1 MASLLTTKDVQ
12 ALIKVDKSTI
22 YRMAEAG
29 RIPAI
34 KVGRQWRFPED
45 QLMEW
50 LGERRAPVQEAGAPG
65 PSDPAAGLEGLLPPK
80 TMQAL
85 ADLLGDMLGAMVV
98 MTDMDGRPLTEIA
111 NPCGLFKAIQDVPGT
126 LDKCIGGWKEFGED
140 VDLTPRF
147 IPSHIGF
154 LCSRGF
160 VRVGSEL
167 KGMVIVGGIA
177 PGEWPPPRD
186 EIEKVAAELGM
197 TVDEIEAHIDEVY
210 YLDEAHKNWIVSLL
224 PSVGTLI
231 SHLANERGHLVTK
244 LEATASLAGPAMT
257 RSES

>member
-1 MASLLTTKDVQ
+1 MATLLTTKDVQ

-65 PSDPAAGLEGLLPPK
+65 PSDAAAGLEGLLPPK

-98 MTDMDGRPLTEIA
+98 MTDMDGRPRTEIA
-111 NPCGLFKAIQDVPGT
+111 DPSGLFKAIYGLGKNNHDP
-126 LDKCIGGWKEFGED
+126 
-140 VDLTPRF
+140 
-147 IPSHIGF
+147 
-154 LCSRGF
+154 GF
-160 VRVGSEL
+160 VKL
-167 KGMVIVGGIA
+167 F
-177 PGEWPPPRD
+177 
-186 EIEKVAAELGM
+186 
-197 TVDEIEAHIDEVY
+197 
-210 YLDEAHKNWIVSLL
+210 LDYI
-224 PSVGTLI
+224 
-231 SHLANERGHLVTK
+231 
-244 LEATASLAGPAMT
+244 
-257 RSES
+257 